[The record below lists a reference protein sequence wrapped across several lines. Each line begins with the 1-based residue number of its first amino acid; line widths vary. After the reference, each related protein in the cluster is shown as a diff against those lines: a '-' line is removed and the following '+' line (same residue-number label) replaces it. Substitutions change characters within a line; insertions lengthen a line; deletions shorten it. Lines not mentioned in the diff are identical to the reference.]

1 LRRRCSTFSSV
12 LRGAAR
18 CALVP
23 ATLLALSAPRATATS
38 FALAPDQKLVGAPGV
53 YVTREEDT
61 LGDVARINDLGY
73 GQLAVVNEGVD
84 PWFPGRGHRVT
95 LPALYL
101 VPEGA
106 RTGIVV
112 NLAEQRL
119 YYFPPGGHTVET
131 YPLGVGVEGR
141 STPTGVTRILR
152 KDARPT
158 WYPPPSIREEKPELP
173 TVVPLGPDNPLGDYA
188 LRLGWPGY
196 LIHGTNKPYGVGR
209 NVSHGCLRLYPE
221 DVARLFREVTIGTPV
236 RVIDQEI
243 RLAWVG
249 EELYL
254 AVAPSKEQMDELAL
268 NRPMSPAIPPD
279 LVRRVVDAAGP
290 QVDRV
295 DWGAVER
302 IGIKRPGM
310 PIRITNPALSAT
322 IE

>member
-1 LRRRCSTFSSV
+1 MRRRFSICSSV
-12 LRGAAR
+12 LRGAALR
-18 CALVP
+18 ALVP
-23 ATLLALSAPRATATS
+23 AALLALSAPHATATS
-38 FALAPDQKLVGAPGV
+38 FALAPDQKLVGAPAV
-53 YVTREEDT
+53 YVTREDDT
-61 LGDVARINDLGY
+61 LGDVARSNDLGY

-95 LPALYL
+95 LPGLYL

-119 YYFPPGGHTVET
+119 YYFPPDGHSVET
-131 YPLGVGVEGR
+131 YPIGVGVEGR

-152 KDARPT
+152 KETRPT

-173 TVVPLGPDNPLGDYA
+173 AVVPAGPDNPLGDYA

-221 DVARLFREVTIGTPV
+221 DIARLFGEVKVGTPV

-249 EELYL
+249 QELYL
-254 AVAPSKEQMDELAL
+254 AVAPSKQQMDELAL
-268 NRPMSPAIPPD
+268 NQPMSPAIPPD
-279 LVRRVVDAAGP
+279 LVHRVIDAAGP

-295 DWGAVER
+295 DWSAVER

-310 PIRITNPALSAT
+310 PIRITKPALSAT

>member
-1 LRRRCSTFSSV
+1 LF
-12 LRGAAR
+12 

-23 ATLLALSAPRATATS
+23 ATLLALSAPQAAATS
-38 FALAPDQKLVGAPGV
+38 FALAPDQKLVGAAGV

-61 LGDVARINDLGY
+61 LGDVARDNDLGY

-84 PWFPGRGHRVT
+84 PWLPGGGRRLT

-106 RTGIVV
+106 RAGIVV

-119 YYFPPGGHTVET
+119 YYFPPDGHSVET
-131 YPLGVGVEGR
+131 YPIGVGVEGR
-141 STPTGVTRILR
+141 STPRGVTRILH
-152 KDARPT
+152 KDVRPI
-158 WYPPPSIREEKPELP
+158 WYPPASIREEKPELP
-173 TVVPLGPDNPLGDYA
+173 AMVPPGPDNPLGEYA
-188 LRLGWPGY
+188 LRLGWPRY

-209 NVSHGCLRLYPE
+209 NVSHGCMRLYPE
-221 DVARLFREVTIGTPV
+221 DIARLFGEVKVGTPV

-249 EELYL
+249 EDLYL
-254 AVAPSKEQMDELAL
+254 AAAPSKRQMDELAL
-268 NRPMSPAIPPD
+268 NQPMSPAMPPD

-290 QVDRV
+290 QADRV
-295 DWGAVER
+295 DWDAVER
-302 IGIKRPGM
+302 IGIQRPGM
-310 PIRITNPALSAT
+310 PIRITKPSLSAR